1 MKNKIIAAIAALS
14 VLWATVG
21 LTADPPHR
29 GSGRSYDSEETEKS
43 LTVQNHKVNLIPEFE
58 SSLHYWAN
66 QVLRRSPIVIVAYP
80 EDGLAWLEAN
90 KESIFAVFLPNE
102 YEQIPYFSSAIA
114 NAHLSTEVNLSR
126 IGDRL
131 VVTCLFRSI
140 QREGTQHQVML
151 CLPSTQYLQQQ

>member
-14 VLWATVG
+14 VLGATVG

-29 GSGRSYDSEETEKS
+29 GSGRRYDSEETEKS
-43 LTVQNHKVNLIPEFE
+43 LKVQNHKVNLIPEFE

-90 KESIFAVFLPNE
+90 KESIFAVFLPDE
-102 YEQIPYFSSAIA
+102 YNQIRHSSLPI
-114 NAHLSTEVNLSR
+114 NAHLSTEVNLSH

-131 VVTCLFRSI
+131 VVTCLFRLI

-151 CLPSTQYLQQQ
+151 CLPSTQYSQQQ